1 MDLNEGAGSGIWMLY
16 HEPKTLTNDQSYNLF
31 VTRPTLDGYWGCD
44 KEHLRQTILKH
55 ESLFRYQLEE
65 LHRLYKRQRD
75 LVNEIKRRELQQHL
89 IEVEISQSTLFLSH
103 SDCGDVR
110 KTPHVSDL
118 PLMDPTF
125 GRPTTSGANS
135 IRSPLSFMRGKNV
148 FGPFPFQDRVG
159 SKDNE
164 FCESKGHMLQRT
176 LLNLEIP
183 ASVNVNEDGKKLGES
198 ESFPSSRRR
207 EGARERDVSLSL
219 GSGLSPGFNN
229 DVFRSNSFRK
239 SFRHMVDLNEPT
251 PVQEVSVSVSVDDY
265 DNVTCLDEEIRRRD
279 VSVNSKTGFH
289 IVSTESHQS
298 CFPVRNG
305 GIHLNN
311 MHSGPCRCDADSF
324 SRGVCPEH
332 SPTLVISSQVEP
344 SKERKIRHTIF
355 GVEISVGN
363 HGKSVGTSHTSS
375 LDQINPQFHVA
386 KSEPPSPQ
394 ANASIIFH
402 QDVLSVLGNASV
414 VAPFPSKS
422 SMEFHELQDKENM
435 GTGDTQMKHNNPMG
449 GVSWPREKELAK
461 VEPVKGKEDSHH
473 VNPQS
478 VRNDPHRFPDI
489 CEMLKGP
496 PQILIQDS
504 QSSIIAS
511 DAELEENEVPRNS
524 SCVAS
529 YGDGGND
536 RKAKDLVTER
546 TMGNFNSGLRHHI
559 DLNLCINEEEAP
571 LVPSLPRAIVKIATT
586 EIDLESPAAFESEV
600 TPSLQL
606 DSAVNQL
613 QSPSRL
619 PLDDSEGKNEDL
631 ESPAVFES
639 EVTPSLQLDPAVNQ
653 LESPS
658 RLPLDDSEGKN
669 EELVRVAAEAII
681 AISSSDPVEDVA
693 CHPLSVLSSD
703 SLRWF
708 AEVVSSHTGDFEGEL
723 NDEGSIPDGMDHF
736 EFMTMNLTETKEEEY
751 SNKSLDFENHK
762 YEETEPTF
770 SSKRPRRGQARKGR
784 QRKDFQ
790 RDILPGLITLSR
802 HEVTEDF
809 MSFEELFRASGFSWN
824 PSQSRR
830 NTPKK
835 GRGRRHLKDSA
846 HPVTPTVASPPVE
859 KPVCIELVLEGR
871 TLTGWGKKT
880 RRLPRQRC
888 TTDNP
893 PPPPQALKC

>member
-135 IRSPLSFMRGKNV
+135 IRSPLSFLRGKNV
-148 FGPFPFQDRVG
+148 FGPFPSQDRVEL
-159 SKDNE
+159 KDNE
-164 FCESKGHMLQRT
+164 FCESKCHMLQRT

-183 ASVNVNEDGKKLGES
+183 ASVNVNEDGKKLGKS
-198 ESFPSSRRR
+198 ESFPSCRRR
-207 EGARERDVSLSL
+207 EGASERDVNLSL

-239 SFRHMVDLNEPT
+239 SLRHMVDLNEPT
-251 PVQEVSVSVSVDDY
+251 PVQEISVSVSVEDY
-265 DNVTCLDEEIRRRD
+265 DNVTCLDEEIQRRD

-289 IVSTESHQS
+289 IVSTESHQNS
-298 CFPVRNG
+298 FPVRDG

-311 MHSGPCRCDADSF
+311 MNSGPCRCDADSF

-386 KSEPPSPQ
+386 KSKPPSISPQ

-402 QDVLSVLGNASV
+402 QDVLSVQGNASV
-414 VAPFPSKS
+414 VASFPLKS
-422 SMEFHELQDKENM
+422 SMEFHELQDKENT
-435 GTGDTQMKHNNPMG
+435 GTGDAQRKHGNPMG
-449 GVSWPREKELAK
+449 GVAWLREKKLAK

-473 VNPQS
+473 MNPQS
-478 VRNDPHRFPDI
+478 VRNDPHRFTDKS
-489 CEMLKGP
+489 EMLKGP
-496 PQILIQDS
+496 PQISIQDS
-504 QSSIIAS
+504 QSSIIACY
-511 DAELEENEVPRNS
+511 AELEENEVPCNS
-524 SCVAS
+524 SFVAS

-536 RKAKDLVTER
+536 RKTKDLVTER

-586 EIDLESPAAFESEV
+586 EIDLESPAVFESEV

-613 QSPSRL
+613 
-619 PLDDSEGKNEDL
+619 
-631 ESPAVFES
+631 
-639 EVTPSLQLDPAVNQ
+639 
-653 LESPS
+653 ESPS
-658 RLPLDDSEGKN
+658 RLPLDDYEEKN

-681 AISSSDPVEDVA
+681 AISSSDPMEDVA

-708 AEVVSSHTGDFEGEL
+708 AEVVSSHKGDFEGEL
-723 NDEGSIPDGMDHF
+723 NDEGSILDGMDHF
-736 EFMTMNLTETKEEEY
+736 EFMTMNLTETKVEEY

-835 GRGRRHLKDSA
+835 GRGRRCLKDSA

-859 KPVCIELVLEGR
+859 KPVCIELVVEGR

-893 PPPPQALKC
+893 PPHALKC